1 MLFVDGHNLTFGHD
15 SARRKLLAGDPEG
28 SRRQVLECVRAY
40 ASSTKDRAMVVFDGS
55 GGEASPGGTG
65 RVHYCFAGEEQDAD
79 AEILRR
85 IRGHSG
91 GGDVRLVT
99 DDRALAAAA
108 RRLGAKTI
116 GLKKF
121 LIETHR
127 LKHTKRDVVAPEPAG
142 KYRGP
147 SPAEVEYWLAV
158 FSDDDVRR
166 AEEEP
171 PNDPARRKR

>member
-28 SRRQVLECVRAY
+28 SRRQVLECVRVY
-40 ASSTKDRAMVVFDGS
+40 ASSTKDKAMVVFDGS
-55 GGEASPGGTG
+55 GGEASPGGAG
-65 RVHYCFAGEEQDAD
+65 RVHYCFAGEEQEAD

-85 IRGHSG
+85 IRHHSG

-99 DDRALAAAA
+99 DDRGLAAAA
-108 RRLGAKTI
+108 RRFGAKTI
-116 GLKKF
+116 SLKRF
-121 LIETHR
+121 LVETQR
-127 LKHTKRDVVAPEPAG
+127 LRHKEAKPVAPEPAG

-158 FSDDDVRR
+158 FSDEDVRR

-171 PNDPARRKR
+171 PRDLPKRKG

>member
-1 MLFVDGHNLTFGHD
+1 
-15 SARRKLLAGDPEG
+15 
-28 SRRQVLECVRAY
+28 
-40 ASSTKDRAMVVFDGS
+40 
-55 GGEASPGGTG
+55 
-65 RVHYCFAGEEQDAD
+65 
-79 AEILRR
+79 
-85 IRGHSG
+85 
-91 GGDVRLVT
+91 VRLVT